1 MALEH
6 SINAASKWSR
16 GVIGISQSPS
26 ALEQWFL
33 TIHKRASI
41 TSALKAMFGLQD
53 GDQASHKEAAS
64 RRVWWDEEDVKKIIS
79 SFSSGLMTNPFNLDW
94 DALLNIATGEVLPE
108 DVAQTLVHSTDK
120 GRKQMKAFVEQCINS
135 NAVGFWEPIP
145 NIKIRRS
152 AAQISRSKSNP
163 ATSLSLLTQIGT
175 YLAGSLSY
183 QKRDRSLW
191 KMC

>member
-33 TIHKRASI
+33 TIHKRAYI

-53 GDQASHKEAAS
+53 GEQASHKEAAS

-79 SFSSGLMTNPFNLDW
+79 CFSSGLMTNPFNLDW
-94 DALLNIATGEVLPE
+94 DALLNIATGVVLPE
-108 DVAQTLVHSTDK
+108 DVAQTLVHNTDK